1 MKLELG
7 FISREGKTRIN
18 EVRKLLKNIISFIS
32 DNIFSYKNESYSYSL
47 RKSKNNLNVF
57 LSIMPVKETNTDEE
71 AELLDSLKNDIIKGK
86 HRGKYYIVT
95 VYDGSS
101 EYYCFELSKKLA
113 AIERKLRQLIYVT
126 VLAVY
131 GKDWVK
137 STIAGGIKSKVA
149 EVSKSNNNSD
159 YIERALEH
167 FTFQDYIDYLFEER
181 IDKSLESIFEEIKD
195 AAENEQLEKNNLLII
210 ISQGE
215 KRSLW
220 EKLFNPLDVENIKGN
235 IEEVQ
240 HLRNI
245 VMHNKEISNAK
256 YVEADILLNRVGN
269 SLDKALEL
277 AMENKYSEEVFVT
290 DIISSL
296 TMIFTNFDSARILK
310 VAKTIES
317 INILEN
323 RLNNIIN
330 STNVVSKLGLE
341 NRVNAISL
349 NSSLEYI
356 TRQNEMLSKLQKM
369 VTPAIRPE
377 VIGSIEKQN
386 LMFSKLTNLV
396 KPVFDSRV
404 YDKINKDNEF
414 LLKIQNY
421 TNPILDNTALKMV
434 EQQNRILSIG
444 TSKLPFLF

>member
-1 MKLELG
+1 M
-7 FISREGKTRIN
+7 
-18 EVRKLLKNIISFIS
+18 
-32 DNIFSYKNESYSYSL
+32 
-47 RKSKNNLNVF
+47 
-57 LSIMPVKETNTDEE
+57 
-71 AELLDSLKNDIIKGK
+71 
-86 HRGKYYIVT
+86 
-95 VYDGSS
+95 
-101 EYYCFELSKKLA
+101 
-113 AIERKLRQLIYVT
+113 
-126 VLAVY
+126 
-131 GKDWVK
+131 
-137 STIAGGIKSKVA
+137 
-149 EVSKSNNNSD
+149 
-159 YIERALEH
+159 
-167 FTFQDYIDYLFEER
+167 
-181 IDKSLESIFEEIKD
+181 
-195 AAENEQLEKNNLLII
+195 
-210 ISQGE
+210 
-215 KRSLW
+215 
-220 EKLFNPLDVENIKGN
+220 
-235 IEEVQ
+235 
-240 HLRNI
+240 
-245 VMHNKEISNAK
+245 
-256 YVEADILLNRVGN
+256 NRVGN

-377 VIGSIEKQN
+377 IIGSIEKQN